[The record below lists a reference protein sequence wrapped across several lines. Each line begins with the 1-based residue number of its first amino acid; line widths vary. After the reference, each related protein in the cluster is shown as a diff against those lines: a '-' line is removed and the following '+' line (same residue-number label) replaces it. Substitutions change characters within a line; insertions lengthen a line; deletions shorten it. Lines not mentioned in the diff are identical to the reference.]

1 MVSLGAAQESAGQTH
16 QRGRGNAPLAQG
28 SPAQLEPEG
37 FPLTSSQRKDL
48 IGHRHRTDEQAIDR
62 PTCSLVPRIRDLD
75 HVICV
80 LGQLGD
86 QTGIGK

>member
-1 MVSLGAAQESAGQTH
+1 MVSLGAHKKVPGKRTSEAAAM
-16 QRGRGNAPLAQG
+16 RL
-28 SPAQLEPEG
+28 SPRVPPQLEPEG